1 MHCPCCISEINDE
14 ALVCPVC
21 RRDLYLFKP
30 LMERIDVLE
39 KQVAARDE
47 VLVHLQGVA
56 VDPENAIVAAQEE
69 EEQAVMPGRAEW
81 LRNWLVPLVLL
92 LLAHGLIVVIYDL
105 NTLYLRLVSL
115 LIPLPF
121 GVLIVSRAR
130 CPIWLL
136 TVLVASLAG
145 LAVFGMSAL
154 NALVDGTPILPVGMR
169 EWREFFEYSTSIG
182 LSYVTGVIIGGMSRR
197 RARAQRMA
205 GLSVALAHL
214 VSNGAEKT
222 EKFQVVV
229 KRFNDLGGA
238 LMAAATTAI
247 AIYSGLLGVIAR

>member
-1 MHCPCCISEINDE
+1 M
-14 ALVCPVC
+14 
-21 RRDLYLFKP
+21 
-30 LMERIDVLE
+30 LE

-56 VDPENAIVAAQEE
+56 VDPENGIVAAQEE
-69 EEQAVMPGRAEW
+69 EEQAVMPGIAEW

-145 LAVFGMSAL
+145 LAVLGMSAL
-154 NALVDGTPILPVGMR
+154 NALVDNT
-169 EWREFFEYSTSIG
+169 
-182 LSYVTGVIIGGMSRR
+182 VTVQI
-197 RARAQRMA
+197 
-205 GLSVALAHL
+205 
-214 VSNGAEKT
+214 
-222 EKFQVVV
+222 KFID
-229 KRFNDLGGA
+229 KKD
-238 LMAAATTAI
+238 I
-247 AIYSGLLGVIAR
+247 